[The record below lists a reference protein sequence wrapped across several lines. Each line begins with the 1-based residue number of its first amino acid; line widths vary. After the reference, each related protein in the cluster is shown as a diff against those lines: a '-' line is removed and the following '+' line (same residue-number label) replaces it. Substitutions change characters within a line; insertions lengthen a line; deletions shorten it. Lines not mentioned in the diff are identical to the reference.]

1 MALCQLSL
9 AKSVVQRMLYQA
21 QIAYFGAQ
29 LYLQS
34 HRDELALV
42 ELDRYIKIDQSGML
56 IDEESLKKP
65 IAQLRHRFIEEF
77 ASSMAACTGVSNCMS
92 LLETHREGGINCQKD
107 ATIELDDFIATRSED
122 LYFLVIV
129 NPKKKVRYLK
139 TKLLE
144 AVV

>member
-21 QIAYFGAQ
+21 QIAYFRAQ

-65 IAQLRHRFIEEF
+65 IVWIRF
-77 ASSMAACTGVSNCMS
+77 
-92 LLETHREGGINCQKD
+92 
-107 ATIELDDFIATRSED
+107 
-122 LYFLVIV
+122 
-129 NPKKKVRYLK
+129 
-139 TKLLE
+139 
-144 AVV
+144 